1 MDSYREQLYLG
12 KLVEG
17 YRIKVGK
24 YKQLLQE
31 EDSID
36 IDLHDL

>member
-1 MDSYREQLYLG
+1 MDSFREQLYLG

-24 YKQLLQE
+24 YKQLLQDE
-31 EDSID
+31 QSLDID
-36 IDLHDL
+36 IRDL